1 MRTLRTLATALCAL
15 LVLTTI
21 PPAASV
27 AQSAARACPEGRVPW
42 GGFDD
47 VARDSV
53 HALAV
58 DCVVWWDVARG
69 TAAHR
74 YTPGSVVRRDHMA
87 TFVARIMEAAGY
99 RLPSSPPRRFRDISQ
114 TAHAH
119 RVDQL
124 AAVGVVSGDGSGRY
138 HPNATVTRGQMATFL
153 VRAIEVTR
161 GQRLSAGSRSY
172 DDIASSPHAKNIE
185 KATAAGIATGTGQR
199 RFAPGGPVTRA
210 QMGSFSARSL
220 DHLVRSGHGSP
231 PPGPPQR
238 GPEPFQD
245 EQWGLQRVQGP
256 EAWGVTTGRRAVV
269 AVVDSGVDREHP
281 ELAGKLVRGASWVG
295 CSGATPC
302 DAWDDA
308 NGHGTHVAGIV
319 AAPRDG
325 KGVAG
330 VAPGALIMP
339 VRVLD
344 ASGNGS
350 GSNVAAG
357 IRWAADNG
365 AHVINLSL
373 AGLPVVGQ
381 LTGFTG
387 TDGGFASAI
396 SYAVGEGVLVVA
408 AAGNESSPIC
418 SSEAFRS
425 GRAVCVG
432 ATDRRDLKSAYSNF
446 GLGLDVVA
454 PGGQPGSCAE
464 AVLSTYATDR
474 SSTCRAE
481 RGYDALAGTSMAAP
495 HVAATGALLVE
506 LGVTGERAA
515 RRIAATTDD
524 LGSGG
529 YDPVYGYGR
538 VNAARA
544 VRSP

>member
-1 MRTLRTLATALCAL
+1 MRTLRCLATALCA
-15 LVLTTI
+15 VLALSAI
-21 PPAASV
+21 PPVTAE
-27 AQSAARACPEGRVPW
+27 AQTADRACPEGRVPW

-47 VARDSV
+47 VARDDV
-53 HALAV
+53 HAFAV

-74 YTPGSVVRRDHMA
+74 YSPGSVVRRDHMA
-87 TFVARIMEAAGY
+87 SFVARIMEAAGY

-114 TAHAH
+114 SAHAH
-119 RVDQL
+119 RIDQL

-138 HPNATVTRGQMATFL
+138 HPDATVTRGQMATFL
-153 VRAIEVTR
+153 VKAIEVTR

-172 DDIASSPHAKNIE
+172 DDIASSPHATNIE

-231 PPGPPQR
+231 PAGPPQR
-238 GPEPFQD
+238 GPEPFQE

-256 EAWGVTTGRRAVV
+256 AAWEVATGRRAVV
-269 AVVDSGVDREHP
+269 AVVDTGVDRDHP
-281 ELAGKLVRGASWVG
+281 ELSGKLVRGASWVG
-295 CSGATPC
+295 CSGTTPC

-319 AAPRDG
+319 AAPRDDR
-325 KGVAG
+325 GVTG

-350 GSNVAAG
+350 GSDVAAG
-357 IRWAADNG
+357 IRWATDNG

-373 AGLPVVGQ
+373 GQLPVVNQ
-381 LTGFTG
+381 LTG

-396 SYAVGEGVLVVA
+396 SYAAGQGVLVVA

-454 PGGQPGSCAE
+454 PGGRPGFCAE

-474 SSTCRAE
+474 SSTCRDE

-495 HVAATGALLVE
+495 HVAGTGALLVE

-515 RRIAATTDD
+515 RRIAATTDQ
-524 LGSGG
+524 LGLLG